1 MIYLYLFSLV
11 VGGGLLGVSIL
22 LGGHADTDASGP
34 EVHMD
39 SPPQSVGH
47 DGGPYAGVESYL
59 YWLVSLRFWTFFVAF
74 FGLTG
79 LVFDGLGLAPRWVT
93 LIVAIGMGAVSGGAA
108 MAAIRA
114 VSKGETNSAITTR
127 DYVGKTGRV
136 LVGFGPGAVGKVR
149 IEVKGSVVDVL
160 AIPEDTRSYA
170 AEDEVIVVEMEG
182 LHAKVSH
189 VRPSDPPS
197 AA

>member
-47 DGGPYAGVESYL
+47 DGGPHAGVESYL
-59 YWLVSLRFWTFFVAF
+59 YWLVSVRFWTFFVAF

-79 LVFDGLGLAPRWVT
+79 LVFDGLGLAQRWVT
-93 LIVAIGMGAVSGGAA
+93 LVVAIVMGMVSGGSA
-108 MAAIRA
+108 MAVLRA
-114 VSKGETNSAITTR
+114 VQRRETNSAITTR

-136 LVGFGPGAVGKVR
+136 LVGFGPGGVGKVR

-160 AIPEDTRSYA
+160 AMPEDSRSYA
-170 AEDEVIVVEMEG
+170 AEDEVIVVEMED
-182 LHAKVSH
+182 LHAKVAH